1 MGSEMCIRDRVKDLK
16 RDIEAE
22 ELKMRLSAI
31 KHKVF
36 VLSGKGGVG
45 KSTVAVNVAILLAF
59 QGKKVGLLDIDI
71 HGPNVPK
78 MLGVEG
84 RRVSG
89 TEKNLN
95 PYEYMPNLKLMSV
108 AFLLPES
115 DSAVIWRGPLKMHLI
130 EQFLRDV
137 DWGKLDYLVVDA
149 PPGTGDESLSIC
161 QLVPDADGAIIVTT
175 PQEVSV
181 LDVRKCITFCR
192 QVKTPVLGVVENM
205 SGFTCPHCGE
215 KVNLFKSGGGE
226 KMAKEMEVAYL
237 GSIPIDPGIVEGGD
251 AGRPIVSLYADSPT
265 KRSFLELV
273 KRIIEVTSAK

>member
-1 MGSEMCIRDRVKDLK
+1 MEKQKEMVKDLK

>member
-1 MGSEMCIRDRVKDLK
+1 MEKQKEMNQELK
-16 RDIEAE
+16 RVLEE
-22 ELKMRLSAI
+22 KELKKRLSTI
-31 KHKVF
+31 KHKIL

-45 KSTVAVNVAILLAF
+45 KSTVAVNISVLLAL

-84 RRVSG
+84 RHVSG

-95 PYEYMPNLKLMSV
+95 PYEYMPNLKLMSI

-115 DSAVIWRGPLKMHLI
+115 DSAVIWRGPLKMHMI

-137 DWGKLDYLVVDA
+137 NWGELDYLVVDA
-149 PPGTGDESLSIC
+149 PPGTGDEPLSIC
-161 QLVPDADGAIIVTT
+161 QLIPDADGAVIVTT

-192 QVKTPVLGVVENM
+192 QVNTPVLGVVENM
-205 SGFTCPHCGE
+205 SGFTCPHCGKE
-215 KVNLFKSGGGE
+215 VNLFKSGGGE
-226 KMAKEMEVAYL
+226 KMAKEMGVPYL
-237 GSIPIDPGIVEGGD
+237 GSIPIDPEIVQGGD
-251 AGRPIVSLYADSPT
+251 AGRPVVSLLADSPT

-273 KRIIEVTSAK
+273 KRIIERTNRK

>member
-1 MGSEMCIRDRVKDLK
+1 MEKQKEMNQDLK
-16 RDIEAE
+16 RDAE
-22 ELKMRLSAI
+22 EKELKQRLSAI

-45 KSTVAVNVAILLAF
+45 KSTVAVNVAVLLAF

-84 RRVSG
+84 RHVSG
-89 TEKNLN
+89 TENNLN

-108 AFLLPES
+108 AFLLPGS
-115 DSAVIWRGPLKMHLI
+115 DSAVIWRGPLKMHII

-137 DWGKLDYLVVDA
+137 NWGELDYLVVDA
-149 PPGTGDESLSIC
+149 PPGTGDEPLSIC
-161 QLVPDADGAIIVTT
+161 QLVPDADGAVIVTT

-226 KMAKEMEVAYL
+226 KMAKEMGVAYL
-237 GSIPIDPGIVEGGD
+237 GSIPIDPAIVEGGD
-251 AGRPIVSLYADSPT
+251 AGRPVASLYADSPT
-265 KRSFLELV
+265 KRAFMEV
-273 KRIIEVTSAK
+273 VRQIIERTDKK

>member
-1 MGSEMCIRDRVKDLK
+1 MEEQKEMDPDLK
-16 RDIEAE
+16 RFIEQK
-22 ELKMRLSAI
+22 ELKKRLSAI
-31 KHKVF
+31 KHKIL

-45 KSTVAVNVAILLAF
+45 KSTVAVTMAVLLAL

-84 RRVSG
+84 RHVSG

-95 PYEYMPNLKLMSV
+95 PYEYMPNLKLMSI

-115 DSAVIWRGPLKMHLI
+115 DSAVIWRGPLKMHMI

-137 DWGKLDYLVVDA
+137 NWGELDYLVVDA
-149 PPGTGDESLSIC
+149 PPGTGDEPLSIC
-161 QLVPDADGAIIVTT
+161 QLVPDADGAVIVTT

-192 QVKTPVLGVVENM
+192 QVNTPVLGVVENM
-205 SGFTCPHCGE
+205 SGFTCPHCGKE
-215 KVNLFKSGGGE
+215 VNLFKSGGGE
-226 KMAKEMEVAYL
+226 TMAKEMGVTFL
-237 GSIPIDPGIVEGGD
+237 GSIPIDPEIVEGGD
-251 AGRPIVSLYADSPT
+251 AGRPIVSLAADSPT
-265 KRSFLELV
+265 KKSFLELV
-273 KRIIEVTSAK
+273 KRIIERTNTVSS

>member
-1 MGSEMCIRDRVKDLK
+1 MEKQKEMNQDLK
-16 RDIEAE
+16 RDAE
-22 ELKMRLSAI
+22 EKELKQRLSAI

-45 KSTVAVNVAILLAF
+45 KSTVAVNVAVLLAF

-84 RRVSG
+84 RHVSG
-89 TEKNLN
+89 TENNLN

-115 DSAVIWRGPLKMHLI
+115 DSAVIWRGPLKMHII

-137 DWGKLDYLVVDA
+137 NWGELDYLVVDA
-149 PPGTGDESLSIC
+149 PPGTGDEPLSIC
-161 QLVPDADGAIIVTT
+161 QLVPDADGAVIVTT

-226 KMAKEMEVAYL
+226 KMAKEMGVAYL
-237 GSIPIDPGIVEGGD
+237 GSIPIDPAIVEGGD
-251 AGRPIVSLYADSPT
+251 AGRPVASLYADSPT
-265 KRSFLELV
+265 KRAFMEV
-273 KRIIEVTSAK
+273 VRQIIERTDKK

>member
-1 MGSEMCIRDRVKDLK
+1 MEKQKEMNQELARAESEK
-16 RDIEAE
+16 
-22 ELKMRLSAI
+22 ELKKRLSAI
-31 KHKVF
+31 KHKIL

-45 KSTVAVNVAILLAF
+45 KSTVAVNISVLLAL

-84 RRVSG
+84 RHVSG
-89 TEKNLN
+89 VENSLN
-95 PYEYMPNLKLMSV
+95 PYEYMPNLKLMSI

-115 DSAVIWRGPLKMHLI
+115 DSAVIWRGPLKMHMI

-137 DWGKLDYLVVDA
+137 NWGELDYLVVDA
-149 PPGTGDESLSIC
+149 PPGTGDEPLSIC
-161 QLVPDADGAIIVTT
+161 QLVPDADGAVIVTT

-192 QVKTPVLGVVENM
+192 QVNTPVLGVVENM
-205 SGFTCPHCGE
+205 SGFTCPHCG
-215 KVNLFKSGGGE
+215 KNVDLFKSGGGE
-226 KMAKEMEVAYL
+226 KMAKEMGVTFL
-237 GSIPIDPGIVEGGD
+237 GSIPIDPEIVQGGD
-251 AGRPIVSLYADSPT
+251 AGRPVVSLSADSPT

-273 KRIIEVTSAK
+273 KRIIERTNNK

>member
-1 MGSEMCIRDRVKDLK
+1 METQKEMTQNLK
-16 RDIEAE
+16 RDVEE
-22 ELKMRLSAI
+22 KELKKRLSVI

-45 KSTVAVNVAILLAF
+45 KSTVAVNVAVLLAF

-84 RRVSG
+84 QRVSG

-137 DWGKLDYLVVDA
+137 NWGELDYLVVDA

-161 QLVPDADGAIIVTT
+161 QLVPDADGAVIVTT

-226 KMAKEMEVAYL
+226 KMAKEMGVACL

-265 KRSFLELV
+265 KRAFMKV
-273 KRIIEVTSAK
+273 VRQIIERTGEKK

>member
-1 MGSEMCIRDRVKDLK
+1 MEKQKEMNQELK
-16 RDIEAE
+16 RVLEE
-22 ELKMRLSAI
+22 KELKKRLSAI
-31 KHKVF
+31 KHKIL

-45 KSTVAVNVAILLAF
+45 KSTVAVNISVLLAL

-84 RRVSG
+84 RHVSG

-95 PYEYMPNLKLMSV
+95 PYEYMPNLKLMSI

-115 DSAVIWRGPLKMHLI
+115 DSAVIWRGPLKMHMI

-137 DWGKLDYLVVDA
+137 NWGELDYLVVDA
-149 PPGTGDESLSIC
+149 PPGTGDEPLSIC
-161 QLVPDADGAIIVTT
+161 QLIPDADGAVIVTT

-192 QVKTPVLGVVENM
+192 QVNTPVLGVVENM
-205 SGFTCPHCGE
+205 SGFTCPHCGKE
-215 KVNLFKSGGGE
+215 VNLFKSGGGE
-226 KMAKEMEVAYL
+226 KMAKEMGVPYL
-237 GSIPIDPGIVEGGD
+237 GSIPIDPEIVQGGD
-251 AGRPIVSLYADSPT
+251 AGRPVVSLLGDSPT

-273 KRIIEVTSAK
+273 KRIIERTNRE